1 MSAFMLSDENFDA
14 IAATLAGWY
23 CNSERHGYDMKQA
36 LGEVVKVLRTPAR
49 DKALRPT
56 LDKQDSVVAL
66 LKLWVEEL
74 NHANAVSV
82 NYRYSHHSAESMQQ
96 TFGVSKDNV
105 TGYKCNIRR
114 GKRLSIIQL
123 IKVLHCL
130 DYQSCEPNNWPETE
144 LAKEL
149 AAVTNKAAQLY
160 VRTCAEYDAAKWG
173 I

>member
-23 CNSERHGYDMKQA
+23 RNSERHGYDMKQA
-36 LGEVVKVLRTPAR
+36 LGEIVKILRTSAR

-96 TFGVSKDNV
+96 VFGIPKDSA
-105 TGYKCNIRR
+105 TGYKCNILR

-123 IKVLHCL
+123 VKVLHCL
-130 DYQSCEPNNWPETE
+130 DYQSCEPNNWRESE

-149 AAVTNKAAQLY
+149 AAVTNETAQLY